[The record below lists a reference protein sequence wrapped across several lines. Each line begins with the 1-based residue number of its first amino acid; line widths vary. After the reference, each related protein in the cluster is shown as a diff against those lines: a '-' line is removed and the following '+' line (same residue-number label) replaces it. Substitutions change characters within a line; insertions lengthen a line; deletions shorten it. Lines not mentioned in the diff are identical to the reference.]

1 MGLKKREETELT
13 TIVKLTTIVSLG
25 NWNPTENCLLTTYHS
40 SLVVACWWCAGA
52 SWPPYTHPPTYYATA
67 IHLVK
72 ILVEG
77 FYVHH
82 LTIFSTH
89 FEGTVSIEES

>member
-40 SLVVACWWCAGA
+40 SLVVVCWWVLVHHG
-52 SWPPYTHPPTYYATA
+52 PRTYTHP
-67 IHLVK
+67 LCNCNSFGQNFGG
-72 ILVEG
+72 G
-77 FYVHH
+77 FLRSPPHYF
-82 LTIFSTH
+82 LNTL
-89 FEGTVSIEES
+89 